1 MKRLLFIMR
10 HLSFVICCLIVSSA
24 PAAAQPLMR
33 DVFAAMPDSVLPMVT
48 KNNRLDCIDFIEN
61 NMQARVRNKVD
72 SYVTLE
78 ALTADYARF
87 RTSDVS
93 YMEMK
98 LLPLDTVPSDSLGS
112 GFVLC
117 VVTTVESG
125 EADTERRIADS
136 NIRFLNTDWSSLSA
150 DSPVSTASIIQQRD
164 GDAFFAAAPAD
175 SLRNAAAEARR
186 SLSSFHPVLM
196 TLAPED
202 VTLTLTMQTGYLATE
217 ERKAIKDCLRPVTM
231 RWNGRN
237 FVAE

>member
-1 MKRLLFIMR
+1 MNKRLLFFIFQS
-10 HLSFVICCLIVSSA
+10 SFFISCA
-24 PAAAQPLMR
+24 TAQPLMR
-33 DVFAAMPDSVLPMVT
+33 DVFAAIPDSVLPMVT

-93 YMEMK
+93 FMEMK
-98 LLPLDTVPSDSLGS
+98 LLPLGNVPSDSTGS

-136 NIRFLNTDWSSLSA
+136 NIRILNADWSSLPA
-150 DSPVSTASIIQQRD
+150 DSKVNVTSIIQQRD

-175 SLRNAAAEARR
+175 SLRDTAAEARR

-202 VTLTLTMQTGYLATE
+202 VTLTLTMQPGYLATE

>member
-1 MKRLLFIMR
+1 MNKRLLFFIFQS
-10 HLSFVICCLIVSSA
+10 SFFISC
-24 PAAAQPLMR
+24 AAAQPLMR

-93 YMEMK
+93 FMEMK

-125 EADTERRIADS
+125 EDGTERRIADS
-136 NIRFLNTDWSSLSA
+136 NIRFLNADWSTLPA
-150 DSPVSTASIIQQRD
+150 DSPITTASILQQRD
-164 GDAFFAAAPAD
+164 GDAFFTVAPAD

-186 SLSSFHPVLM
+186 SLTSFHPVQM

-202 VTLTLTMQTGYLATE
+202 LTLTLIMQTGYLATE